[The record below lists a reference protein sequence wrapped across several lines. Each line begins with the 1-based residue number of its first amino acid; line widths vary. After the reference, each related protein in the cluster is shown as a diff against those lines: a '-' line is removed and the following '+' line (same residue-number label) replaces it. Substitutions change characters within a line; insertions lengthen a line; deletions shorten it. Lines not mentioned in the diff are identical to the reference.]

1 MQGWSQFRISRFFI
15 RLIKRNED
23 WISFLVAS
31 RSLLLEKIQT
41 LENQSVC
48 PDLKS
53 LCGTNSYMEKSEN
66 GHMPSGI
73 IESLKEI
80 IYRVQKAVK

>member
-1 MQGWSQFRISRFFI
+1 
-15 RLIKRNED
+15 
-23 WISFLVAS
+23 
-31 RSLLLEKIQT
+31 
-41 LENQSVC
+41 
-48 PDLKS
+48 
-53 LCGTNSYMEKSEN
+53 MEKSEN